1 MQLMTVKDVAT
12 ELRYSEEKVRVMARQ
27 RIIPMF
33 KMPPSGDWRISRE
46 QFENWQRER
55 EASD

>member
-12 ELRYSEEKVRVMARQ
+12 ELRYSEEKVRVMARS

-33 KMPPSGDWRISRE
+33 KMPPSGDWRIARTDFDEWLRARQVSG
-46 QFENWQRER
+46 
-55 EASD
+55 